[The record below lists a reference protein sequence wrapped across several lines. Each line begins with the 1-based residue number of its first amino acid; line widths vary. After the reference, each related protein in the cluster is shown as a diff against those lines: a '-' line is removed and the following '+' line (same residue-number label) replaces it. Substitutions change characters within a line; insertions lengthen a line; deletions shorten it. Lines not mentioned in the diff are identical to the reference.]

1 MFLQLSCGISKYT
14 VHSLLIG
21 MGEDGAQYN
30 RFLVVTWA
38 GISDEVVWP
47 VFPRL
52 VD

>member
-1 MFLQLSCGISKYT
+1 VFLQLSCGISKYT
-14 VHSLLIG
+14 VLTLLIG

-30 RFLVVTWA
+30 RFLVVTSA